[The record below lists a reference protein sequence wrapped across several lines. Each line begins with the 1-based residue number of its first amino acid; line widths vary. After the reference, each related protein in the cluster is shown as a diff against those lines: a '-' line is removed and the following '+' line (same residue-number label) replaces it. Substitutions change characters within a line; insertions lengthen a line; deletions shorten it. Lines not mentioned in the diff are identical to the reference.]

1 MPSSAPEKRDA
12 EDIPARDPPK
22 KAKPLG
28 ALVHDIGVVARV
40 SFQAK
45 TTERGEK
52 PRCLEL

>member
-45 TTERGEK
+45 TGAGRKTAL
-52 PRCLEL
+52 P